1 MKAIEIITNVDKMKF
16 NRNRKDILNAM
27 KQFNGK
33 NIVLKI
39 SLLSKKRSNQ
49 QNSYYWGVILPLT
62 KQAIFNEWGEVWNI
76 EKTHEFLKSKF
87 LYFEKVNEDTS
98 EIIRTP
104 KSTQENTTTEQ
115 EEYYLQIREFLKEWF
130 NVDCPL
136 PNENLTIL

>member
-1 MKAIEIITNVDKMKF
+1 MKAIEIITNVDNMKF
-16 NRNRKDILNAM
+16 NRNRNDILNVL

-130 NVDCPL
+130 NVYCPL